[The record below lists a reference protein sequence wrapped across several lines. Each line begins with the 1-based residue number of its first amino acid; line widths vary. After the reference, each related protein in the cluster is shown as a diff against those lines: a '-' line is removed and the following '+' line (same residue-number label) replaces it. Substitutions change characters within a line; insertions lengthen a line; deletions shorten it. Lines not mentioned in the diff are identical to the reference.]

1 MKIDEVENNT
11 VYLVKKCIKCGETIF
26 LKYIR
31 TEEYDG
37 GFTKKPKFE
46 NPPEGWKYSTE
57 LGSILCPK
65 CATEFEVLKNSFIN
79 NL

>member
-26 LKYIR
+26 LKYIQ

-37 GFTKKPKFE
+37 GFTKNQNLK
-46 NPPEGWKYSTE
+46 
-57 LGSILCPK
+57 ILQK
-65 CATEFEVLKNSFIN
+65 VGNILLN
-79 NL
+79 